1 MGLSHYSCACGLQ
14 TDIETHVY
22 KNINYTLCIH
32 TRIYYIL
39 YFLLCIVCTYSTL
52 FHSGSYCGLA
62 GLPCLQT
69 KVEGVRPPRKR
80 VHHGSSLELQILVS
94 GLVSEALLGYFKLL
108 RSEQKID

>member
-1 MGLSHYSCACGLQ
+1 M
-14 TDIETHVY
+14 
-22 KNINYTLCIH
+22 
-32 TRIYYIL
+32 YIL
-39 YFLLCIVCTYSTL
+39 VYTILYISTLYVCTYSTL
-52 FHSGSYCGLA
+52 SCSGSYCGLT

-108 RSEQKID
+108 RSEQKI